1 MLSEMG
7 AQVTIACR
15 NTEKAQA
22 AAEDIEK
29 TTSRRPEVVS
39 LDLSKLDSVAAFI
52 DDFKAR
58 HERLDI
64 LVNNAGVVSAM
75 NGAAGMTQD
84 GFETEYVSCQ
94 SDLPHQHS
102 YDNRFQP
109 L

>member
-84 GFETEYVSCQ
+84 GFETE
-94 SDLPHQHS
+94 
-102 YDNRFQP
+102 
-109 L
+109 